1 MASDCTG
8 ERLLLKVVS
17 GGQTGVDR
25 AALDAALKVGLPIGG
40 WCPGDRRAE
49 DGQVPKKY
57 PLLETASRSYAV
69 RTEWNVRDSDGT
81 LILVLDRISSGTKLT
96 LDSAR
101 NQNKPVFVEYLAPA
115 RGRGLLS
122 GENSADDQIHSVVD
136 WLRRHKIR
144 ILNVAG
150 PRGSSSAEV
159 YPKAFS
165 FMSRL
170 LTVLCTPQR
179 VATKRKDNAED
190 VAATTTGT
198 RRRRKK
204 SS

>member
-1 MASDCTG
+1 MASKSSVDK
-8 ERLLLKVVS
+8 LLLKVVS

-25 AALDAALKVGLPIGG
+25 AALDAALDAGIPIGG

-49 DGQVPKKY
+49 DGQVPEKY
-57 PLLETASRSYAV
+57 PLQETASRSYAV

-122 GENSADDQIHSVVD
+122 DENSADDQIPSVVD

-150 PRGSSSAEV
+150 PRGSSSVEV

-165 FMSRL
+165 FMTQL
-170 LTVLCTPQR
+170 LAR
-179 VATKRKDNAED
+179 VCEKHQ
-190 VAATTTGT
+190 VAAKSRENVDSDSEVTPGA